1 MLKHLLLKAVGVFAA
16 LALAPQA
23 MASVVVLDFT
33 GVATTSN
40 STGVGGFYNGG
51 TSGDG
56 NTGTNYGVEF
66 SNNALAINSYN
77 GCCEPNNPG
86 KGILFFL
93 SGGAVTLNY
102 AAGFTTGFSF
112 RYASNTNAF
121 INVYDGLNGTGNLL
135 ATLNLASQANTGCP
149 TGATGFYCNWTNI
162 GVSFAGIAK
171 SIDFGGGANFVAYDD
186 VTFGSATAGGVP
198 EPATWAMMLLGFGV
212 IGGAMRHRRRT
223 VRDMAFAL

>member
-1 MLKHLLLKAVGVFAA
+1 MLKQLLLKAVGVFAA

-66 SNNALAINSYN
+66 SDNALAINSYN

-86 KGILFFL
+86 QGILFFL

-112 RYASNTNAF
+112 RYASNSSAF
-121 INVYDGLNGTGNLL
+121 IRVFDGLNGTGNLL
-135 ATLNLASQANTGCP
+135 ATLSLANNFQSGC
-149 TGATGFYCNWTNI
+149 GYCKWDNI
-162 GVSFAGIAK
+162 GVSFGGIAK